1 MGEWI
6 FGVVMALLS
15 MIGLFMASRA
25 HDGVLEWAGYL
36 LTAFGL
42 AFVFWLIARNTGHPA
57 HHGEQH

>member
-36 LTAFGL
+36 PDRYSAPK
-42 AFVFWLIARNTGHPA
+42 AY
-57 HHGEQH
+57 